1 VVEDLET
8 LLKRDIVIK
17 TDPLLHP
24 ERFDIY

>member
-1 VVEDLET
+1 MES

-17 TDPLLHP
+17 TDPQLHP